1 LLAWVVTALP
11 EAYEV
16 TRLMDARR
24 PDQVAAD
31 AAEAQASVRYLRQR
45 TFAGVLDDAIAR
57 AQAIWRLEAALQQG
71 GGEG

>member
-1 LLAWVVTALP
+1 
-11 EAYEV
+11 
-16 TRLMDARR
+16 MDARR